1 MNPSKLIGLAA
12 LACTVAGCALGL
24 APEKA
29 ASLFTLGTSS
39 ESHPPAATPAQVILV
54 APSAARPGFDGGRI
68 VYVTRAYEIRFFARH
83 EWVAP
88 PAQML
93 APLLVEALERGG
105 RFRAVQS
112 TADVSSP
119 FRLETEIVALQQ
131 EFTVQPSVAR
141 FALRAQLV
149 DTVERRVLAAE
160 EFEAVEPAPSEDPYG
175 GVVAASRAAARVLGD
190 LARWCD
196 THTPQAA
203 APK

>member
-1 MNPSKLIGLAA
+1 MNASKLLGLAA
-12 LACTVAGCALGL
+12 LTCALAGCAVLSR
-24 APEKA
+24 EKA
-29 ASLFTLGTSS
+29 PSLFTLGTSS
-39 ESHPPAATPAQVILV
+39 ESRPPAATPAQAIVV
-54 APSAARPGFDGGRI
+54 ALPAARPGFDGARI
-68 VYVTRAYEIRFFARH
+68 IYVTRAHEIRFFARH

-93 APLLVEALERGG
+93 EPLLVEALERGG

-131 EFTVQPSVAR
+131 EFTLQPSVAR

-160 EFEAVEPAPSEDPYG
+160 EFEAVEPARSEDPYG
-175 GVVAASRAAARVLGD
+175 GVVAASQAVARVLGD

-196 THTPQAA
+196 AQTPHPS
-203 APK
+203 APN